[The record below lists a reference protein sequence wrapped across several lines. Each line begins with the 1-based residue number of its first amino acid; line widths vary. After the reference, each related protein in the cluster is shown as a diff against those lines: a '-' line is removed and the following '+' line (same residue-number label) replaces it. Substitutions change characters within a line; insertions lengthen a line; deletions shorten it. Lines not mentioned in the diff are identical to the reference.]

1 MLSVLNTGTR
11 NLLQELSRQR
21 KEIVRL
27 QNENTSLVGNNGR
40 TRSICA
46 LHAQKL
52 MRSVLLQE
60 ELFLKKFCFIAFREG
75 RQHYLMWQKHCGSRE
90 VAWSWMWRRKVVS
103 LWRRVTEGARRQEF
117 QKIGDAGLQL
127 KLVASYQVNGDL
139 LSRIS
144 ELEGTL
150 EQTRTKVNEQQ
161 EALKEAFIRQFEE
174 SQQKHS
180 SDSRCAEL
188 ECKVLQLQK
197 EREGLEQV
205 ARVKTGESAEH
216 ERRVVEVSVDLSR
229 TEQLVKELTNS
240 KCSALQFFFEKR
252 DFPAVLLSLF
262 RKVLELQCALRGV
275 VNSEDV
281 HSCSLLEREVRRVC
295 SQGKGVVSRHQLQLY
310 IETLKLSK
318 VTAVMV
324 TDVVLVTL
332 DLSTDESCDS
342 ARFLSLLTTPPP
354 CWSLWKTFPDRPQR
368 VSASCTS
375 FATRSASRDI
385 SDPSSP
391 RSPRG
396 TPPSPPRPR
405 SPLSPR
411 NFQPLWR
418 P

>member
-1 MLSVLNTGTR
+1 
-11 NLLQELSRQR
+11 
-21 KEIVRL
+21 
-27 QNENTSLVGNNGR
+27 
-40 TRSICA
+40 
-46 LHAQKL
+46 
-52 MRSVLLQE
+52 
-60 ELFLKKFCFIAFREG
+60 
-75 RQHYLMWQKHCGSRE
+75 
-90 VAWSWMWRRKVVS
+90 
-103 LWRRVTEGARRQEF
+103 
-117 QKIGDAGLQL
+117 L
-127 KLVASYQVNGDL
+127 KLAASYQVNGDL

-144 ELEGTL
+144 ELEATL
-150 EQTRTKVNEQQ
+150 EHTRTKVNEQQ

-174 SQQKHS
+174 CQQKHT
-180 SDSRCAEL
+180 SDSHCAEL

-197 EREGLEQV
+197 ERESLEQL
-205 ARVKTGESAEH
+205 ARAKTGESAEH

-281 HSCSLLEREVRRVC
+281 HSFSLLEREVRRVC

-324 TDVVLVTL
+324 TDVVLATL

-354 CWSLWKTFPDRPQR
+354 CWSLWKTFPDRTER

-375 FATRSASRDI
+375 FTTRSASRDI

-396 TPPSPPRPR
+396 TPPTPHRPR
-405 SPLSPR
+405 SPLPPR